1 MARKSVAGGSWGRR
15 QGAVVSPSSP
25 PSPAHS
31 SLEWL
36 SLQTSTLW
44 IQGLT
49 DPDLAARA
57 PHPRGCR
64 VGRFLTETESPAHL
78 LTASAGRKVRPRRP
92 SPESL
97 L

>member
-44 IQGLT
+44 IQGLSA
-49 DPDLAARA
+49 PDEGLPGPLIHEDA
-57 PHPRGCR
+57 
-64 VGRFLTETESPAHL
+64 VLDVFLQ
-78 LTASAGRKVRPRRP
+78 RP
-92 SPESL
+92 SPRPTS
-97 L
+97 

>member
-25 PSPAHS
+25 SSPAHS

-36 SLQTSTLW
+36 SLQTPTLW

-49 DPDLAARA
+49 GPDLAVWA
-57 PHPRGCR
+57 PHPSGCC

-78 LTASAGRKVRPRRP
+78 LTFARRKVRPRQALP
-92 SPESL
+92 
-97 L
+97 